1 LCYDDQASFSVFG
14 ITLSTSMDISWI
26 KFILIKIQIACA
38 AVMILT
44 CIVYIVIFV
53 YTIIR
58 VHQRNKVA
66 DPHTTIEL
74 GRIQSQTPRELPP
87 SSEF

>member
-1 LCYDDQASFSVFG
+1 
-14 ITLSTSMDISWI
+14 MDISWI

-74 GRIQSQTPRELPP
+74 GRIQSPPPPLWPETPRELPP